1 MMNREEALRK
11 AVEIAPA
18 DAEVGRVL
26 VYAEWLLEGEVSSSG
41 QGWVSILPLA
51 EGWDDPVEIPVEAMY
66 SVGDIGISRHGSVWV
81 VIGYGVWEIYGPR
94 DGRKSQY
101 TFDTTS
107 AHEHDVVV
115 VGRIRPTSYATE
127 IADLVGDSVFERH
140 SHLYP
145 VGLIALDRAQD
156 VWVYLGDGKWDCYY
170 WNGNGKCDDYSPY
183 STKVV
188 DRWSAVIVGGI
199 RGQA

>member
-1 MMNREEALRK
+1 MNREEALRK

-51 EGWDDPVEIPVEAMY
+51 DGWDDPVEIPVEAVY
-66 SVGDIGISRHGSVWV
+66 SVGDIGISFYGSVWV
-81 VIGYGVWEIYGPR
+81 MIEEGVWEVYGPAS
-94 DGRKSQY
+94 GRRSGC
-101 TFDTTS
+101 TFDTQS
-107 AHEHDVVV
+107 AREFEVVV
-115 VGRIRPTSYATE
+115 VGKVRPTSYAPKF
-127 IADLVGDSVFERH
+127 ADLIGDSVFERH

-145 VGLIALDRAQD
+145 VGLIALDRLQD
-156 VWVYLGDGKWDCYY
+156 VWVHLGGGMWECCWKH
-170 WNGNGKCDDYSPY
+170 NGEMMDYGPY

-188 DRWSAVIVGGI
+188 EGWKATIIGGI
-199 RGQA
+199 RG